1 MSPPR
6 RIGAYVTSQDLK
18 AGEFFASTQLR
29 AGVDIGVRGE
39 RRTLRRENAMY
50 ANGDTMST

>member
-18 AGEFFASTQLR
+18 AGEFFAFTQLR
-29 AGVDIGVRGE
+29 AGVDIVVRE
-39 RRTLRRENAMY
+39 
-50 ANGDTMST
+50 SVVP